1 MQLGN
6 VSNKLLYILYKSKAQ
21 WLKYVQI
28 VLNTLVINMCTVLV
42 CMDKIKHVLVAT
54 LESDTSSYLK
64 HT

>member
-6 VSNKLLYILYKSKAQ
+6 VSNKLLYILSKAQ